1 MRTPPPVS
9 PDPAMNPATF
19 SRLRSLLRFGS
30 ASLIVAAIVA
40 AAPLRAQT
48 GAIEGRVLNV
58 ATGDY
63 LNNVR
68 VTVDGTSLEGQ
79 TDATGSYRIG
89 SVPSGKVALHVTY
102 TGLDG
107 QQAVLDVAPGA
118 TVRHNFELTSK
129 ARYGAELETVKMD
142 QFTVAVTREME
153 AGAIAINEQRYAPN
167 IKTVV
172 AADAFGDLTEGNVG
186 EFLKFLP
193 GVMTNMNSVGDANN
207 ISLRGFPG
215 AATPVTVDGNRMA
228 SAASSGSSRI
238 FELEQVS
245 MSNVARIEVVK
256 SPIPSMSADSLGGTV
271 NLISKSAFERSR
283 PQLML
288 RGFLAF
294 TGEERS
300 LSKTPGPGA
309 RMTPKVRPG
318 FELSYVKP
326 VNETFGFVV
335 NAMSSNQVS
344 RERRSANTWEYA
356 AANGGTEVAPYLR
369 GYLLRDDPRETLRQ
383 SFGTNVDW
391 RPVQPLTLSFGYQWN
406 LYDLL
411 TSTNTL
417 TTNTGATPVSYG
429 HDFTQGRTNAGSIT
443 HGGTLISKYGQTNH
457 RTFNARYRRG
467 DWKVDFSSAYSKAT
481 NRYRDTSE
489 GFFQTL
495 TDRIVTPTVRYEQNQ
510 PWRPG
515 AIVAQTSTGSA
526 IDWTKLSSYQLLTA
540 QSTPRNSYDEITTGR
555 LDARRELM
563 LAARPAALQVGGTV
577 RRQVRD
583 RQNDTLSYSFVGAD
597 GRAQTADDNAGVIV
611 SDVYSGQN
619 PYWGWPHTIQ
629 WPSLEKYYQL
639 YQAHPEYFVLN
650 TTSAWINHATNS
662 ERIQETIS
670 AAYVQGEIK
679 LFNSRLALVGGVR
692 MERTEDS
699 GLGLKRDRDAIYQRD
714 ASGKITRGAN
724 NLPVLITTDL
734 TAQAKLSY
742 IERGTKASISYQDY
756 YPSLNAV
763 FNVRE
768 NLLLRAGYAKTVG
781 RPDFGNII
789 PNIDIDE
796 NEAATAGQPGGAIVM
811 RNPALKPWSADNF
824 DFTLEY
830 YFQQTGVASVSV
842 FHKRITNPFLSK
854 IYTLDSRL
862 LAEFGL
868 DAVYDGWQLTT
879 TTNSGSGTVS
889 GIELNYQQQLRMLP
903 NWARGISVF
912 ANGTFLDP
920 DGESES
926 SFENPVRKMGNWG
939 VSYSRGRIGLQLKWN
954 YVGWRFVS
962 NPTFA
967 PDAVRYVSHRITF
980 DTNVEFRIDRRLNL
994 FFNARNLTHQPTDTR
1009 NWSSRSPSYSH
1020 PSQRALVTTRCSVG
1034 IKGTF

>member
-1 MRTPPPVS
+1 
-9 PDPAMNPATF
+9 MNPAI
-19 SRLRSLLRFGS
+19 SCRSSSVLRLGS
-30 ASLIVAAIVA
+30 ALLLGAALVVAS
-40 AAPLRAQT
+40 PLHAQT

-58 ATGDY
+58 VTGDY

-68 VTVDGTSLEGQ
+68 VTVSGTSLEAQ

-89 SVPSGKVALHVTY
+89 AVPAGKVTLSVTY

-107 QQAVLDVAPGA
+107 QQVVVDVAAGA

-129 ARYGAELETVKMD
+129 ARYGAELEAVKMD

-153 AGAIAINEQRYAPN
+153 AGAIAINEQRYAAN
-167 IKTVV
+167 IKTVL

-193 GVMTNMNSVGDANN
+193 GVMTNINSVGDANN

-245 MSNVARIEVVK
+245 MANVARIEVVK

-326 VNETFGFVV
+326 VNENLGVVV

-356 AANGGTEVAPYLR
+356 AANGGSEAAPFLR

-383 SFGTNVDW
+383 SFGINVDW
-391 RPVQPLTLSFGYQWN
+391 RPVQPLTLTVGFQWN

-417 TTNTGATPVSYG
+417 TTNTGATPVSFG
-429 HDFTQGRTNAGSIT
+429 PDFTQGRTNAGSIT
-443 HGGTLISKYGQTNH
+443 HGGTLISKYGQTKH
-457 RTFNARYRRG
+457 GTFNARYRRG

-510 PWRPG
+510 SWRPG
-515 AIVAQTSTGSA
+515 EIVATAAGVPV
-526 IDWTKLSSYQLLTA
+526 DWTKLSSFQLLTA
-540 QSTPRNSYDEITTGR
+540 QSTPRNSFDEIVTGR
-555 LDARRELM
+555 LNARRELM
-563 LAARPAALQVGGTV
+563 LAAHPAALQVGGNF

-583 RQNDTLSYSFVGAD
+583 RKTDTLSYSFVGAD

-629 WPSLEKYYQL
+629 WPSMEKYYQL

-650 TTSAWINHATNS
+650 TTNAWINHARNS
-662 ERIQETIS
+662 ERIQESIS
-670 AAYVQGEIK
+670 AAYLQGEIK

-699 GLGLKRDRDAIYQRD
+699 GLGLRRDRDAIYQHD
-714 ASGKITRGAN
+714 ASGKVIRGAN
-724 NLPVLITTDL
+724 NQPVLITTDA

-742 IERGTKASISYQDY
+742 IERGTKASISYHDY

-781 RPDFGNII
+781 RPDFDNII

-796 NEAATAGQPGGAIVM
+796 NEAAVAGQPGGAIVM
-811 RNPALKPWSADNF
+811 RNPALKPWSADNY
-824 DFTLEY
+824 DLTLEY

-842 FHKRITNPFLSK
+842 FQKRITNPFLNK
-854 IYTLDSRL
+854 VYTLDAGL
-862 LAEFGL
+862 LAQFEL
-868 DAVYDGWQLTT
+868 DPAYNGWQLTT
-879 TTNSGSGTVS
+879 TTNSGRGTVS

-920 DGESES
+920 DGESEA
-926 SFENPVRKMGNWG
+926 SFENPVKKMGNWG

-967 PDAVRYVSHRITF
+967 PDAVRYVSHRIMF
-980 DTNVEFRIDRRLNL
+980 DTNVEFRIDRRVNL

-1034 IKGTF
+1034 IKGIF